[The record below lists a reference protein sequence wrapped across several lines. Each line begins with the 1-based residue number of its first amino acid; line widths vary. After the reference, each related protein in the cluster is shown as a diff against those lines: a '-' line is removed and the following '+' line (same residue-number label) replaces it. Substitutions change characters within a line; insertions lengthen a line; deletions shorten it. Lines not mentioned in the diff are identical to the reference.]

1 MATAVDIPAPVR
13 ETREEE
19 GGELVDQATS
29 ILIKKL
35 PNEEK
40 SEAHAHNELSTV
52 EGYNFL
58 TAPSI
63 GGVHCE
69 VHNSSPNV
77 SMVTEKPDQN
87 VKDETDIVHL
97 GKPRSDDQPTAIA
110 ANEET
115 ISGGIQQEVEESDG
129 LDEEETKESK
139 THMSTDERVGDG
151 KQTEEDTLENP
162 AEFLHVAP
170 ENIEASILGQEKN
183 IKSFPEDQRTNETLH
198 ENAGGETEE
207 KSIVAV
213 DTQKEILESVSTI
226 ASSSPKEGSINAVLL
241 EVSSDSANEKTI
253 DGTGTQKEVL
263 ESVSNE
269 DVKGNSTEN
278 GEPRNVEFC
287 ENESTESTVLKIESK
302 MEKSEDPMHAASED
316 INAPEIEARSCIE
329 EQSVETHPQ
338 GILDEKTEDEAV
350 DAAEK
355 EGIIEN
361 VPTAVSIEKA
371 ENNSLIQVGGPK
383 MENEDHLE
391 KDADKPS
398 TVEDFT
404 GNNVT
409 DEVKID
415 DENPSRAELLEEKN
429 TESALLKEEVQKE
442 KPLESLHAALED
454 IKPSDLDQHTET
466 TSFLEEKSLSENP
479 QEILSEETEEKTI
492 DAVSNE
498 DNSKDSSIQVDARE
512 REQDAYLEKEMEL
525 SLTKASVEDA
535 NYDESINLDEPKIGN
550 ECNEDLQNASEDH
563 KASASSEDIETTHSH
578 GESLVMNDYTI
589 EATNAEEAAHE
600 VHNVT
605 TEIQHEQTE
614 ENSVTLVDC
623 SQIEQE
629 EHLEKD
635 GESSS
640 WTEAP
645 IEETKADES
654 KNIQEPENKRI
665 DSMKAELE
673 NEKDTES
680 TSVEE
685 EAEVDNPIDS
695 LQTAN
700 HDIKASDS
708 SQDTNNCT
716 TEQLPSA
723 TPEELSCD
731 QTEIES
737 VDAAEAKEESLENVP
752 TAVSIEKTE
761 DNSLIQ
767 VGGPKME
774 NEDHLEKDADKPST
788 VEDFTGN
795 NVTDVVKIDDE
806 NPSREELLEEKNTE
820 SALLKEEVQKEKPLE
835 SLHAALED
843 NTPSD
848 LDQHTETTSFLE
860 ERSLSENPQEILSEE
875 TEKKTIDAV
884 SNEYNSKDSSI
895 QVDAREMEQDAYLEK
910 EIEPSLTKA
919 SVEDANYDESINL
932 DEPKIGN
939 ECNEELQ
946 NASDDHKTAASSE
959 DIETTHSHEESL
971 VMNDYTIEAT
981 NAEEATYENVT
992 TEIQHEQTEEDSVTL
1007 VDCSQIEQEE
1017 HLEKDGES
1025 SSWTEAP
1032 IEEIKAD
1039 ESKNIQEPENKGTDS
1054 MKAELE
1060 NEKDTESTSVKE
1072 EAEVDNPIESLQT
1085 ANHDIEAS
1093 DSSQD
1098 TNNCTAEQLP
1108 TAPEELSCDQTEKES
1123 VDAAEVKEESLEN
1136 VPTAVSIEKTE
1147 DNSLIQVGGPKMEKD
1162 ADKPSTV
1169 EDFTGNNVTDELKI
1183 DDENPSGAELLE
1195 EKNTESAL
1203 LKEEVQKEKPLES
1216 LHAALEDIKP
1226 SDLDQHTETTSF
1238 LEEKSLSENPQEI
1251 LSEETEEKTID
1262 AVSNEDNSKDSSIQ
1276 VDAREREQDAYLEK
1290 EMEPSLTKASVEDA
1304 NYDESIN
1311 LDEPKIGNECNEDLQ
1326 NASEDHKASAS
1337 SEDIETTH
1345 SHEESLV
1352 MNDYTIEETNAED
1365 THEVHNVTTE
1375 IQHEQTEENSVTLV
1389 DCSQIEQVEHLEKDG
1404 ESSSWTEAPIEET
1417 KADES
1422 KNIQEPKNKGTDS
1435 MKAELKN
1442 EKDTESTSVKEEAEV
1457 DNPIDSLQTANHDIE
1472 ASDSSQD
1479 TNNCTAEQLP
1489 TATPEELSCDQTE
1502 KESVDAA
1509 EAKEESLEDIVTNI
1523 PDGDKADNT
1532 PIEEDGSQEPSLKD
1546 TTLGNNNAEDPTIAH
1561 EAKPVGENEK
1571 ITECT
1576 SVKEEVSTE
1585 SSALGQDEETSS
1597 LEEKSLTTKPQ
1608 GIMDDT
1614 EDKTN
1619 GAIVAEEETPE
1630 DKENIGKTTPYED
1643 IEENMLVQEE
1653 YPQMEQKKEL
1663 ENDSENTS
1671 SREGPIGETT
1681 EGSLDKEEAQVE
1693 KPTEDTKESES
1704 CQETYPVDEKILSA
1718 NHEEIP
1724 CDKTE
1729 ETTTDSAYTK
1739 NENLEVQNVE
1749 NVPNEGSD
1757 NSQTEVEGPQKTSLE
1772 ETSIGNY
1779 SDAEST
1785 IIHDAKFADENI
1797 VKADLLG
1804 NEESIECAL
1813 VKEEVPLKSLQ
1824 EETQEEKPI
1833 DSSQAAQ
1840 EETKE
1845 SDSIQ
1850 DTNSYIEEK
1859 SLTAYPQ
1866 EISSDKTE
1874 RESIDAI
1881 NRREESIED
1890 IPDGDDAVNSP
1901 IEEEYSQKPHQK
1913 EATTRNYNDDE
1924 STVTNK
1930 MKFVGEN
1937 EKDIECALV
1946 KEEVSTELLQV
1957 AAQGTKVSAIGQDR
1971 ETSSLEVQPLTTD
1984 PQGFIDETKEDKTND
1999 ATGAEEGTPE
2009 DKDVATTPYEDI
2021 EENLLVEVDCKQ
2033 AEQNEDSVNDSE
2045 NTSLTE
2051 ALIRN
2056 TGEGTLVK
2064 EEAHEEKHFKSLQV
2078 ATEDFQAS
2086 DSCQETSSIEEQILM
2101 SDAQEISCDRVEEK
2115 TADAAYTK
2123 KENLEEVATKIP
2135 NVSDEDNSP
2144 LQVDGLQK
2152 PPLEEASTIIHEAL
2166 FVDESKVEADLSQNE
2181 TKMECGLV
2189 QEEVSVRSMQVENE
2203 DIKPTASSQDR
2214 EISQVKG
2221 QDLTTNP
2228 QEIVGDYEE
2237 GKTIDVTELKEEVLE
2252 DKSNATTPHEDT
2264 IEKSLIEVDCIQL
2277 EQNENLEKASENTS
2291 LTEAPTTD
2299 TIENILVKEKAEEE
2313 DRHIES
2319 LQVAAEDMQA
2329 SASCQET
2336 SSIEEQILT
2345 GDLQEISC
2353 DKTEEK
2359 TIDSAYTV
2367 KESFEDVAINV
2378 PSEDNEDSSPIEV
2391 DGSQKP
2397 SLKDDHESTIR
2408 HDTKF
2413 ADDLS
2418 ENEKNVKCDLVK
2430 EEASVTVKSLE
2441 VEDEDTKSTTSNEER
2456 ETGHIEEQGTNPQ
2469 GIMGDHKENKLKDVT
2484 DLKEVTHEDKSYATI
2499 SNEETTENS
2508 SVQEDCSQLEQNEHS
2523 EKDNEI
2529 TSLTEALE
2537 TDTTESTLVKEEAQN
2552 EDHTESLQVATEDV
2566 ISFSPC
2572 QDTETSSTKEQV
2584 LTVDPEDISSDKI
2597 IEKTIDASDNE
2608 KTTEVQV
2615 ENEDIKVI
2623 ALSQD
2628 KETSHLEEQGLN
2640 TNPQGIMGDNKEDKT
2655 VDVPDFKEESL
2666 EDKSYAT
2673 TSYEDSEE
2681 SSFVQVDCSQLEQ
2694 IEHSEKDGE
2703 STSLTDALAADTIER
2718 TLVKEEAHDEDHI
2731 ESMQAATED
2740 VKAFSPSQDT
2750 NTSSTEEQILTVDP
2764 EDISRDKTI
2773 ENIIDASE
2781 KEEKNTE
2788 GTLKEDACTESSQEA
2803 NEDIKASNS
2812 SEDRDAHSQK
2822 EQILG
2827 ANPEGLK
2834 DEAPKEIENID
2845 FEARNIEL
2853 KEEEGSL
2860 KDMSTAVDIAALE
2873 EKDSDSIAVKIPC
2886 TKDLDVV
2893 EEVAVGHHAE
2903 DPDSKQE
2910 ESSIKV
2916 VPEVHMIISHE
2927 NVPDVTSLPSE
2938 VVEDANSGGDKT
2950 DTENIA
2956 VQDDGSTMIPTNE
2969 TLPETDP
2976 RGGTEAEVQVP
2987 DGEKEAELVQD
2998 DPTTETDQKFIEG
3011 ELLIKDSQVISEF
3024 KRVNDEEEKTNSDNC
3039 KDGSSNSAV
3048 LAEESTSN
3056 FQESRR
3062 EMKEE
3067 AQNEEAQKQDEELHV
3082 SALVHDL
3089 SSGKIENQVQELEKA
3104 PLPASDENVIET
3116 TECKESETVEDAI
3129 KSKEG
3134 DDRTES
3140 FFTDKNATEKEQ
3152 EEKESGQ
3159 EKLTSDEKVQTT
3171 LSTSDLE
3178 VIDFLPTLPSETT
3191 KVDHYITEGEV
3202 ATDREELNAE
3212 KTASDGSEATI
3223 IDNNR
3228 SITDLE
3234 SKNDD
3239 EAPEAIQTTPSAS
3252 EGQDVENM
3260 SVGETTALIS
3270 ECPRDGYEH
3279 ANTSSATGEGPE
3291 SKEFVFEPEEQ
3302 RSEYGSKIQVLE
3314 SVSQVQSCKIVAET
3328 EETKAEEK
3336 NLQTAGETESDKV
3349 VAEDIS
3355 GQEETK
3361 HEIEI
3366 LKENIPCQKIK
3377 EGDEDVE
3384 DYRQGSHQEEV
3395 IIGSHLVEEAN
3406 QGKEISRGFED
3417 IKKENEMETVPKI
3430 SKEADDKTLEEPE
3443 ENLLGKES
3451 INIGLDQKEH
3461 LKSVQKVATA
3471 LDTEMVQVLD
3481 VGCVKKIG
3489 TQNSNEEINR
3499 STVAIPD
3506 EEQNR
3511 TGADDT
3517 ENEIAEDEGLLNQNS
3532 KIPEID
3538 AAERELPKE
3547 LDENI
3552 ICEAPINTFQKT
3564 IEDPEVKKEQQ
3575 DEHITRKHEILP
3587 LPELVQ
3593 GKESEKQNQKDEICG
3608 SDEVQP
3614 RDEENVTHFEEK
3626 GEEEN
3631 KADTWNKPNDG
3642 EETET
3647 YVEPEQLD
3655 FSFHIKDISE
3665 VPISDGVQVIQED
3678 NESSITK
3685 LTSSEEECSN
3695 KSTDSQ
3701 ISTVSNDA
3709 ELTEQ
3714 ASEATKI
3721 TSELQAPKAG
3731 ISSQVAIP
3739 NATEV
3744 ESRQVEE
3751 ANDKCKVVAE
3761 TSTPVELPKIST
3773 SKITL
3778 EAEEQQTKF
3787 HDLPQELNIR
3797 DTEVMAEKDDPGN
3810 LQNVRDVS
3818 QDAQGSNEGSFEV
3831 SNKENPVEASPDE
3844 NIETSEEQETEAVQ
3858 NASVLETLKQE
3869 TEQQQLGR
3877 APENVTEAGVNCE
3890 EEKIINDK
3898 FNQLEKSWSAETEK
3912 VSESNTT
3919 AQHDNVEGSPRQI
3932 DSLSILPEAKCSEIE
3947 TAEKEHFAGVN
3958 DTGVTELEVT
3968 TPPSKDK
3975 HLVLEADHTTVLSS
3989 ENTNGNEKLS
3999 AECSGERDLLEPSK
4013 VEQQEADC
4021 GNEERTDQEIA
4032 GKPESEEATKPSLSD
4047 LFDVSMRETS
4057 KMAEH
4062 SATDEEPTTHTEDLH
4077 AEKPDED
4084 QHENAKTEEEHDDD
4098 DDESSEQRG
4107 SELSSEAPVI
4117 VDMADADVKVSHK
4130 KSHNILS
4137 GVGSKVKHS
4146 IAKVKKAITGKSS
4159 HPKPPS
4165 PKKYTS

>member
-355 EGIIEN
+355 EGII
-361 VPTAVSIEKA
+361 
-371 ENNSLIQVGGPK
+371 
-383 MENEDHLE
+383 
-391 KDADKPS
+391 
-398 TVEDFT
+398 
-404 GNNVT
+404 
-409 DEVKID
+409 
-415 DENPSRAELLEEKN
+415 
-429 TESALLKEEVQKE
+429 
-442 KPLESLHAALED
+442 
-454 IKPSDLDQHTET
+454 
-466 TSFLEEKSLSENP
+466 
-479 QEILSEETEEKTI
+479 
-492 DAVSNE
+492 
-498 DNSKDSSIQVDARE
+498 
-512 REQDAYLEKEMEL
+512 
-525 SLTKASVEDA
+525 
-535 NYDESINLDEPKIGN
+535 
-550 ECNEDLQNASEDH
+550 
-563 KASASSEDIETTHSH
+563 
-578 GESLVMNDYTI
+578 
-589 EATNAEEAAHE
+589 
-600 VHNVT
+600 
-605 TEIQHEQTE
+605 
-614 ENSVTLVDC
+614 
-623 SQIEQE
+623 
-629 EHLEKD
+629 
-635 GESSS
+635 
-640 WTEAP
+640 
-645 IEETKADES
+645 
-654 KNIQEPENKRI
+654 
-665 DSMKAELE
+665 
-673 NEKDTES
+673 
-680 TSVEE
+680 
-685 EAEVDNPIDS
+685 
-695 LQTAN
+695 
-700 HDIKASDS
+700 
-708 SQDTNNCT
+708 
-716 TEQLPSA
+716 
-723 TPEELSCD
+723 
-731 QTEIES
+731 
-737 VDAAEAKEESLENVP
+737 
-752 TAVSIEKTE
+752 
-761 DNSLIQ
+761 
-767 VGGPKME
+767 
-774 NEDHLEKDADKPST
+774 
-788 VEDFTGN
+788 
-795 NVTDVVKIDDE
+795 
-806 NPSREELLEEKNTE
+806 
-820 SALLKEEVQKEKPLE
+820 
-835 SLHAALED
+835 
-843 NTPSD
+843 
-848 LDQHTETTSFLE
+848 
-860 ERSLSENPQEILSEE
+860 
-875 TEKKTIDAV
+875 
-884 SNEYNSKDSSI
+884 
-895 QVDAREMEQDAYLEK
+895 
-910 EIEPSLTKA
+910 
-919 SVEDANYDESINL
+919 
-932 DEPKIGN
+932 
-939 ECNEELQ
+939 
-946 NASDDHKTAASSE
+946 
-959 DIETTHSHEESL
+959 
-971 VMNDYTIEAT
+971 
-981 NAEEATYENVT
+981 
-992 TEIQHEQTEEDSVTL
+992 
-1007 VDCSQIEQEE
+1007 
-1017 HLEKDGES
+1017 
-1025 SSWTEAP
+1025 
-1032 IEEIKAD
+1032 
-1039 ESKNIQEPENKGTDS
+1039 
-1054 MKAELE
+1054 
-1060 NEKDTESTSVKE
+1060 
-1072 EAEVDNPIESLQT
+1072 
-1085 ANHDIEAS
+1085 
-1093 DSSQD
+1093 
-1098 TNNCTAEQLP
+1098 
-1108 TAPEELSCDQTEKES
+1108 
-1123 VDAAEVKEESLEN
+1123 EN

-2189 QEEVSVRSMQVENE
+2189 QEEVSVRSMQVENEDFKPTASSQDREISQVKGQDLTTNPQEIVGDYGEGKTIDVTELKEEVLEDKSNATTPHEDTIEKSLIEVDCIQLEQNENLEKASENTSLTEAPTADTIENILVKEKAEEEDHHIESLQVATEDMQASASCQETSSIEEQILTGESHETKFVDESKVEADLSQNETTTECGLVQEEVPVKSMQVENE

>member
-1 MATAVDIPAPVR
+1 MATAVDIPAPVC

-139 THMSTDERVGDG
+139 THTSTDERVGDG

-207 KSIVAV
+207 KSIDAV

-226 ASSSPKEGSINAVLL
+226 ASSSPEEGSINAVLL

-263 ESVSNE
+263 ENVSNE

-302 MEKSEDPMHAASED
+302 MEKSEDPLHAASED

-361 VPTAVSIEKA
+361 VPTAVSIEKT

-415 DENPSRAELLEEKN
+415 DENPSR
-429 TESALLKEEVQKE
+429 
-442 KPLESLHAALED
+442 
-454 IKPSDLDQHTET
+454 
-466 TSFLEEKSLSENP
+466 
-479 QEILSEETEEKTI
+479 
-492 DAVSNE
+492 
-498 DNSKDSSIQVDARE
+498 
-512 REQDAYLEKEMEL
+512 
-525 SLTKASVEDA
+525 
-535 NYDESINLDEPKIGN
+535 
-550 ECNEDLQNASEDH
+550 
-563 KASASSEDIETTHSH
+563 
-578 GESLVMNDYTI
+578 
-589 EATNAEEAAHE
+589 
-600 VHNVT
+600 
-605 TEIQHEQTE
+605 
-614 ENSVTLVDC
+614 
-623 SQIEQE
+623 
-629 EHLEKD
+629 
-635 GESSS
+635 
-640 WTEAP
+640 
-645 IEETKADES
+645 
-654 KNIQEPENKRI
+654 
-665 DSMKAELE
+665 
-673 NEKDTES
+673 
-680 TSVEE
+680 
-685 EAEVDNPIDS
+685 
-695 LQTAN
+695 
-700 HDIKASDS
+700 
-708 SQDTNNCT
+708 
-716 TEQLPSA
+716 
-723 TPEELSCD
+723 
-731 QTEIES
+731 
-737 VDAAEAKEESLENVP
+737 
-752 TAVSIEKTE
+752 
-761 DNSLIQ
+761 
-767 VGGPKME
+767 
-774 NEDHLEKDADKPST
+774 
-788 VEDFTGN
+788 
-795 NVTDVVKIDDE
+795 
-806 NPSREELLEEKNTE
+806 
-820 SALLKEEVQKEKPLE
+820 
-835 SLHAALED
+835 
-843 NTPSD
+843 
-848 LDQHTETTSFLE
+848 
-860 ERSLSENPQEILSEE
+860 
-875 TEKKTIDAV
+875 
-884 SNEYNSKDSSI
+884 
-895 QVDAREMEQDAYLEK
+895 
-910 EIEPSLTKA
+910 
-919 SVEDANYDESINL
+919 
-932 DEPKIGN
+932 
-939 ECNEELQ
+939 
-946 NASDDHKTAASSE
+946 
-959 DIETTHSHEESL
+959 
-971 VMNDYTIEAT
+971 
-981 NAEEATYENVT
+981 
-992 TEIQHEQTEEDSVTL
+992 
-1007 VDCSQIEQEE
+1007 
-1017 HLEKDGES
+1017 
-1025 SSWTEAP
+1025 
-1032 IEEIKAD
+1032 
-1039 ESKNIQEPENKGTDS
+1039 
-1054 MKAELE
+1054 
-1060 NEKDTESTSVKE
+1060 
-1072 EAEVDNPIESLQT
+1072 
-1085 ANHDIEAS
+1085 
-1093 DSSQD
+1093 
-1098 TNNCTAEQLP
+1098 
-1108 TAPEELSCDQTEKES
+1108 
-1123 VDAAEVKEESLEN
+1123 
-1136 VPTAVSIEKTE
+1136 
-1147 DNSLIQVGGPKMEKD
+1147 
-1162 ADKPSTV
+1162 
-1169 EDFTGNNVTDELKI
+1169 
-1183 DDENPSGAELLE
+1183 AELLE

-1345 SHEESLV
+1345 SHGESLV
-1352 MNDYTIEETNAED
+1352 MNDYTIEATNAEEAA
-1365 THEVHNVTTE
+1365 HENVTTE

-1718 NHEEIP
+1718 NPEEIP

-1729 ETTTDSAYTK
+1729 ETTTYSAYTK

-1859 SLTAYPQ
+1859 SLTVYPQ

-1924 STVTNK
+1924 STVTNE

-1957 AAQGTKVSAIGQDR
+1957 AAQDTKVSAIGQDR

-2051 ALIRN
+2051 ALIRD

-2152 PPLEEASTIIHEAL
+2152 PPLEEASTIIHAAL

-2203 DIKPTASSQDR
+2203 DFKPTASSQDR

-2228 QEIVGDYEE
+2228 QEIVSDYGE

-2319 LQVAAEDMQA
+2319 LQVATEDMQA

-2469 GIMGDHKENKLKDVT
+2469 GIMGDHKEDKLKDVT

-2537 TDTTESTLVKEEAQN
+2537 TDTTESTFVKEEAQN

-2608 KTTEVQV
+2608 KTTEVQ
-2615 ENEDIKVI
+2615 
-2623 ALSQD
+2623 
-2628 KETSHLEEQGLN
+2628 
-2640 TNPQGIMGDNKEDKT
+2640 
-2655 VDVPDFKEESL
+2655 
-2666 EDKSYAT
+2666 SYAT

-2703 STSLTDALAADTIER
+2703 STSLTDAPAADTIER

-2773 ENIIDASE
+2773 E

-2788 GTLKEDACTESSQEA
+2788 GTLKGDACTESSQEA

-2834 DEAPKEIENID
+2834 DEAPKEIENIG

-3011 ELLIKDSQVISEF
+3011 ELLIKDSQVISES

-3062 EMKEE
+3062 EMREE
-3067 AQNEEAQKQDEELHV
+3067 AENEEAQKQDEELHV

-3089 SSGKIENQVQELEKA
+3089 SSGKIENHVQELEKA

-3279 ANTSSATGEGPE
+3279 ANTGSATGEGPE
-3291 SKEFVFEPEEQ
+3291 SKEVVFEPEEQ

-3451 INIGLDQKEH
+3451 IDIGLDQKEH

-3481 VGCVKKIG
+3481 IGCVKKIG

-3499 STVAIPD
+3499 STVANPD

-3797 DTEVMAEKDDPGN
+3797 DAEVMAEKDDPGN

-3844 NIETSEEQETEAVQ
+3844 NTETSEEQETEAVQ

-4021 GNEERTDQEIA
+4021 GNEERTDQETA

-4084 QHENAKTEEEHDDD
+4084 QHENAKTEEEHDD

>member
-1 MATAVDIPAPVR
+1 MATAVDIPAPVC

-139 THMSTDERVGDG
+139 THTSTDERVGDG

-207 KSIVAV
+207 KSIDAV

-226 ASSSPKEGSINAVLL
+226 ASSSPEEGSINAVLL

-263 ESVSNE
+263 ENVSNE

-302 MEKSEDPMHAASED
+302 MEKSEDPLHAASED

-361 VPTAVSIEKA
+361 VPTAVSIEKT

-415 DENPSRAELLEEKN
+415 DENPSR
-429 TESALLKEEVQKE
+429 
-442 KPLESLHAALED
+442 
-454 IKPSDLDQHTET
+454 
-466 TSFLEEKSLSENP
+466 
-479 QEILSEETEEKTI
+479 
-492 DAVSNE
+492 
-498 DNSKDSSIQVDARE
+498 
-512 REQDAYLEKEMEL
+512 
-525 SLTKASVEDA
+525 
-535 NYDESINLDEPKIGN
+535 
-550 ECNEDLQNASEDH
+550 
-563 KASASSEDIETTHSH
+563 
-578 GESLVMNDYTI
+578 
-589 EATNAEEAAHE
+589 
-600 VHNVT
+600 
-605 TEIQHEQTE
+605 
-614 ENSVTLVDC
+614 
-623 SQIEQE
+623 
-629 EHLEKD
+629 
-635 GESSS
+635 
-640 WTEAP
+640 
-645 IEETKADES
+645 
-654 KNIQEPENKRI
+654 
-665 DSMKAELE
+665 
-673 NEKDTES
+673 
-680 TSVEE
+680 
-685 EAEVDNPIDS
+685 
-695 LQTAN
+695 
-700 HDIKASDS
+700 
-708 SQDTNNCT
+708 
-716 TEQLPSA
+716 
-723 TPEELSCD
+723 
-731 QTEIES
+731 
-737 VDAAEAKEESLENVP
+737 
-752 TAVSIEKTE
+752 
-761 DNSLIQ
+761 
-767 VGGPKME
+767 
-774 NEDHLEKDADKPST
+774 
-788 VEDFTGN
+788 
-795 NVTDVVKIDDE
+795 
-806 NPSREELLEEKNTE
+806 
-820 SALLKEEVQKEKPLE
+820 
-835 SLHAALED
+835 
-843 NTPSD
+843 
-848 LDQHTETTSFLE
+848 
-860 ERSLSENPQEILSEE
+860 
-875 TEKKTIDAV
+875 
-884 SNEYNSKDSSI
+884 
-895 QVDAREMEQDAYLEK
+895 
-910 EIEPSLTKA
+910 
-919 SVEDANYDESINL
+919 
-932 DEPKIGN
+932 
-939 ECNEELQ
+939 
-946 NASDDHKTAASSE
+946 
-959 DIETTHSHEESL
+959 
-971 VMNDYTIEAT
+971 
-981 NAEEATYENVT
+981 
-992 TEIQHEQTEEDSVTL
+992 
-1007 VDCSQIEQEE
+1007 
-1017 HLEKDGES
+1017 
-1025 SSWTEAP
+1025 
-1032 IEEIKAD
+1032 
-1039 ESKNIQEPENKGTDS
+1039 
-1054 MKAELE
+1054 
-1060 NEKDTESTSVKE
+1060 
-1072 EAEVDNPIESLQT
+1072 
-1085 ANHDIEAS
+1085 
-1093 DSSQD
+1093 
-1098 TNNCTAEQLP
+1098 
-1108 TAPEELSCDQTEKES
+1108 
-1123 VDAAEVKEESLEN
+1123 
-1136 VPTAVSIEKTE
+1136 
-1147 DNSLIQVGGPKMEKD
+1147 
-1162 ADKPSTV
+1162 
-1169 EDFTGNNVTDELKI
+1169 
-1183 DDENPSGAELLE
+1183 AELLE

-1345 SHEESLV
+1345 SHGESLV
-1352 MNDYTIEETNAED
+1352 MNDYTIEATNAEEAA
-1365 THEVHNVTTE
+1365 HENVTTE

-1389 DCSQIEQVEHLEKDG
+1389 DCSQIEQEEHLEKDG

-1422 KNIQEPKNKGTDS
+1422 KNIQEPENKRIDS
-1435 MKAELKN
+1435 MKAELEN
-1442 EKDTESTSVKEEAEV
+1442 EKDTESTSVEEEAEV
-1457 DNPIDSLQTANHDIE
+1457 DNPIDSLQTANHNIK

-1489 TATPEELSCDQTE
+1489 SATPEELSCDQTE

-1718 NHEEIP
+1718 NPEEIP

-1729 ETTTDSAYTK
+1729 ETTTYSAYTK

-1859 SLTAYPQ
+1859 SLTVYPQ

-1924 STVTNK
+1924 STVTNE

-1957 AAQGTKVSAIGQDR
+1957 AAQDTKVSAIGQDR

-2051 ALIRN
+2051 ALIRD

-2152 PPLEEASTIIHEAL
+2152 PPLEEASTIIHAAL

-2319 LQVAAEDMQA
+2319 LQVATEDMQA

-2469 GIMGDHKENKLKDVT
+2469 GIMGDHKEDKLKDVT

-2537 TDTTESTLVKEEAQN
+2537 TDTTESTFVKEEAQN

-2703 STSLTDALAADTIER
+2703 STSLTDAPAADTIER

-2773 ENIIDASE
+2773 E

-2788 GTLKEDACTESSQEA
+2788 GTLKGDACTESSQEA

-2834 DEAPKEIENID
+2834 DEAPKEIENIG

-3011 ELLIKDSQVISEF
+3011 ELLIKDSQVISES

-3062 EMKEE
+3062 EMREE
-3067 AQNEEAQKQDEELHV
+3067 AENEEAQKQDEELHV

-3089 SSGKIENQVQELEKA
+3089 SSGKIENHVQELEKA

-3279 ANTSSATGEGPE
+3279 ANTGSATGEGPE
-3291 SKEFVFEPEEQ
+3291 SKEVVFEPEEQ

-3451 INIGLDQKEH
+3451 IDIGLDQKEH

-3481 VGCVKKIG
+3481 IGCVKKIG

-3499 STVAIPD
+3499 STVANPD

-3797 DTEVMAEKDDPGN
+3797 DAEVMAEKDDPGN

-3844 NIETSEEQETEAVQ
+3844 NTETSEEQETEAVQ

-4021 GNEERTDQEIA
+4021 GNEERTDQETA

-4084 QHENAKTEEEHDDD
+4084 QHENAKTEEEHDD

>member
-981 NAEEATYENVT
+981 NAEEATYEVHNVT

-1060 NEKDTESTSVKE
+1060 
-1072 EAEVDNPIESLQT
+1072 
-1085 ANHDIEAS
+1085 
-1093 DSSQD
+1093 
-1098 TNNCTAEQLP
+1098 
-1108 TAPEELSCDQTEKES
+1108 
-1123 VDAAEVKEESLEN
+1123 
-1136 VPTAVSIEKTE
+1136 
-1147 DNSLIQVGGPKMEKD
+1147 
-1162 ADKPSTV
+1162 
-1169 EDFTGNNVTDELKI
+1169 
-1183 DDENPSGAELLE
+1183 
-1195 EKNTESAL
+1195 
-1203 LKEEVQKEKPLES
+1203 
-1216 LHAALEDIKP
+1216 
-1226 SDLDQHTETTSF
+1226 
-1238 LEEKSLSENPQEI
+1238 
-1251 LSEETEEKTID
+1251 
-1262 AVSNEDNSKDSSIQ
+1262 
-1276 VDAREREQDAYLEK
+1276 
-1290 EMEPSLTKASVEDA
+1290 
-1304 NYDESIN
+1304 
-1311 LDEPKIGNECNEDLQ
+1311 
-1326 NASEDHKASAS
+1326 
-1337 SEDIETTH
+1337 
-1345 SHEESLV
+1345 
-1352 MNDYTIEETNAED
+1352 
-1365 THEVHNVTTE
+1365 
-1375 IQHEQTEENSVTLV
+1375 
-1389 DCSQIEQVEHLEKDG
+1389 
-1404 ESSSWTEAPIEET
+1404 
-1417 KADES
+1417 
-1422 KNIQEPKNKGTDS
+1422 
-1435 MKAELKN
+1435 N

>member
-1 MATAVDIPAPVR
+1 MATAVDIPAPVC

-139 THMSTDERVGDG
+139 THTSTDERVGDG

-207 KSIVAV
+207 KSIDAV

-226 ASSSPKEGSINAVLL
+226 ASSSPEEGSINAVLL

-263 ESVSNE
+263 ENVSNE

-302 MEKSEDPMHAASED
+302 MEKSEDPLHAASED

-361 VPTAVSIEKA
+361 VPTAVSIEKT

-383 MENEDHLE
+383 MENEDHL
-391 KDADKPS
+391 
-398 TVEDFT
+398 
-404 GNNVT
+404 
-409 DEVKID
+409 
-415 DENPSRAELLEEKN
+415 
-429 TESALLKEEVQKE
+429 
-442 KPLESLHAALED
+442 
-454 IKPSDLDQHTET
+454 
-466 TSFLEEKSLSENP
+466 
-479 QEILSEETEEKTI
+479 
-492 DAVSNE
+492 
-498 DNSKDSSIQVDARE
+498 
-512 REQDAYLEKEMEL
+512 
-525 SLTKASVEDA
+525 
-535 NYDESINLDEPKIGN
+535 
-550 ECNEDLQNASEDH
+550 
-563 KASASSEDIETTHSH
+563 
-578 GESLVMNDYTI
+578 
-589 EATNAEEAAHE
+589 
-600 VHNVT
+600 
-605 TEIQHEQTE
+605 
-614 ENSVTLVDC
+614 
-623 SQIEQE
+623 
-629 EHLEKD
+629 
-635 GESSS
+635 
-640 WTEAP
+640 
-645 IEETKADES
+645 
-654 KNIQEPENKRI
+654 
-665 DSMKAELE
+665 
-673 NEKDTES
+673 
-680 TSVEE
+680 
-685 EAEVDNPIDS
+685 
-695 LQTAN
+695 
-700 HDIKASDS
+700 
-708 SQDTNNCT
+708 
-716 TEQLPSA
+716 
-723 TPEELSCD
+723 
-731 QTEIES
+731 
-737 VDAAEAKEESLENVP
+737 
-752 TAVSIEKTE
+752 
-761 DNSLIQ
+761 
-767 VGGPKME
+767 
-774 NEDHLEKDADKPST
+774 
-788 VEDFTGN
+788 
-795 NVTDVVKIDDE
+795 
-806 NPSREELLEEKNTE
+806 
-820 SALLKEEVQKEKPLE
+820 
-835 SLHAALED
+835 
-843 NTPSD
+843 
-848 LDQHTETTSFLE
+848 
-860 ERSLSENPQEILSEE
+860 
-875 TEKKTIDAV
+875 
-884 SNEYNSKDSSI
+884 
-895 QVDAREMEQDAYLEK
+895 
-910 EIEPSLTKA
+910 
-919 SVEDANYDESINL
+919 
-932 DEPKIGN
+932 
-939 ECNEELQ
+939 
-946 NASDDHKTAASSE
+946 
-959 DIETTHSHEESL
+959 
-971 VMNDYTIEAT
+971 
-981 NAEEATYENVT
+981 
-992 TEIQHEQTEEDSVTL
+992 
-1007 VDCSQIEQEE
+1007 
-1017 HLEKDGES
+1017 
-1025 SSWTEAP
+1025 
-1032 IEEIKAD
+1032 
-1039 ESKNIQEPENKGTDS
+1039 
-1054 MKAELE
+1054 
-1060 NEKDTESTSVKE
+1060 
-1072 EAEVDNPIESLQT
+1072 
-1085 ANHDIEAS
+1085 
-1093 DSSQD
+1093 
-1098 TNNCTAEQLP
+1098 
-1108 TAPEELSCDQTEKES
+1108 
-1123 VDAAEVKEESLEN
+1123 
-1136 VPTAVSIEKTE
+1136 
-1147 DNSLIQVGGPKMEKD
+1147 EKD

-1718 NHEEIP
+1718 NPEEIP

-1729 ETTTDSAYTK
+1729 ETTTYSAYTK

-1859 SLTAYPQ
+1859 SLTVYPQ

-1924 STVTNK
+1924 STVTNE

-1957 AAQGTKVSAIGQDR
+1957 AAQDTKVSAIGQDR

-2051 ALIRN
+2051 ALIRD

-2152 PPLEEASTIIHEAL
+2152 PPLEEASTIIHAAL

-2203 DIKPTASSQDR
+2203 DFKPTASSQDR

-2228 QEIVGDYEE
+2228 QEIVSDYGE

-2319 LQVAAEDMQA
+2319 LQVATEDMQA

-2469 GIMGDHKENKLKDVT
+2469 GIMGDHKEDKLKDVT

-2537 TDTTESTLVKEEAQN
+2537 TDTTESTFVKEEAQN

-2703 STSLTDALAADTIER
+2703 STSLTDAPAADTIER

-2773 ENIIDASE
+2773 E

-2788 GTLKEDACTESSQEA
+2788 GTLKGDACTESSQEA

-2834 DEAPKEIENID
+2834 DEAPKEIENIG

-3011 ELLIKDSQVISEF
+3011 ELLIKDSQVISES

-3062 EMKEE
+3062 EMREE
-3067 AQNEEAQKQDEELHV
+3067 AENEEAQKQDEELHV

-3089 SSGKIENQVQELEKA
+3089 SSGKIENHVQELEKA

-3279 ANTSSATGEGPE
+3279 ANTGSATGEGPE
-3291 SKEFVFEPEEQ
+3291 SKEVVFEPEEQ

-3451 INIGLDQKEH
+3451 IDIGLDQKEH

-3481 VGCVKKIG
+3481 IGCVKKIG

-3499 STVAIPD
+3499 STVANPD

-3797 DTEVMAEKDDPGN
+3797 DAEVMAEKDDPGN

-3844 NIETSEEQETEAVQ
+3844 NTETSEEQETEAVQ

-4021 GNEERTDQEIA
+4021 GNEERTDQETA

-4084 QHENAKTEEEHDDD
+4084 QHENAKTEEEHDD

>member
-600 VHNVT
+600 NVT

-1365 THEVHNVTTE
+1365 THENVTTE

-2203 DIKPTASSQDR
+2203 DFKPTASSQDR

-2228 QEIVGDYEE
+2228 QEIVGDYGE

-2291 LTEAPTTD
+2291 LTEAPTAD

-2313 DRHIES
+2313 DHHIES
-2319 LQVAAEDMQA
+2319 LQVATEDMQA

-2345 GDLQEISC
+2345 G
-2353 DKTEEK
+2353 
-2359 TIDSAYTV
+2359 
-2367 KESFEDVAINV
+2367 ES
-2378 PSEDNEDSSPIEV
+2378 
-2391 DGSQKP
+2391 
-2397 SLKDDHESTIR
+2397 HE
-2408 HDTKF
+2408 TKF
-2413 ADDLS
+2413 VDESKVEADLS
-2418 ENEKNVKCDLVK
+2418 QNETTTECGLVQ
-2430 EEASVTVKSLE
+2430 EEVPVKS
-2441 VEDEDTKSTTSNEER
+2441 
-2456 ETGHIEEQGTNPQ
+2456 
-2469 GIMGDHKENKLKDVT
+2469 M
-2484 DLKEVTHEDKSYATI
+2484 
-2499 SNEETTENS
+2499 
-2508 SVQEDCSQLEQNEHS
+2508 
-2523 EKDNEI
+2523 
-2529 TSLTEALE
+2529 
-2537 TDTTESTLVKEEAQN
+2537 
-2552 EDHTESLQVATEDV
+2552 
-2566 ISFSPC
+2566 
-2572 QDTETSSTKEQV
+2572 
-2584 LTVDPEDISSDKI
+2584 
-2597 IEKTIDASDNE
+2597 
-2608 KTTEVQV
+2608 QV

-3417 IKKENEMETVPKI
+3417 IKKENEMETVREKH
-3430 SKEADDKTLEEPE
+3430 KYFFFLHK
-3443 ENLLGKES
+3443 LL
-3451 INIGLDQKEH
+3451 
-3461 LKSVQKVATA
+3461 
-3471 LDTEMVQVLD
+3471 
-3481 VGCVKKIG
+3481 
-3489 TQNSNEEINR
+3489 
-3499 STVAIPD
+3499 
-3506 EEQNR
+3506 
-3511 TGADDT
+3511 
-3517 ENEIAEDEGLLNQNS
+3517 
-3532 KIPEID
+3532 
-3538 AAERELPKE
+3538 
-3547 LDENI
+3547 
-3552 ICEAPINTFQKT
+3552 
-3564 IEDPEVKKEQQ
+3564 
-3575 DEHITRKHEILP
+3575 
-3587 LPELVQ
+3587 
-3593 GKESEKQNQKDEICG
+3593 
-3608 SDEVQP
+3608 
-3614 RDEENVTHFEEK
+3614 HF
-3626 GEEEN
+3626 
-3631 KADTWNKPNDG
+3631 
-3642 EETET
+3642 
-3647 YVEPEQLD
+3647 VM
-3655 FSFHIKDISE
+3655 F
-3665 VPISDGVQVIQED
+3665 
-3678 NESSITK
+3678 
-3685 LTSSEEECSN
+3685 
-3695 KSTDSQ
+3695 
-3701 ISTVSNDA
+3701 
-3709 ELTEQ
+3709 
-3714 ASEATKI
+3714 
-3721 TSELQAPKAG
+3721 
-3731 ISSQVAIP
+3731 
-3739 NATEV
+3739 
-3744 ESRQVEE
+3744 
-3751 ANDKCKVVAE
+3751 KC
-3761 TSTPVELPKIST
+3761 
-3773 SKITL
+3773 
-3778 EAEEQQTKF
+3778 
-3787 HDLPQELNIR
+3787 H
-3797 DTEVMAEKDDPGN
+3797 
-3810 LQNVRDVS
+3810 
-3818 QDAQGSNEGSFEV
+3818 
-3831 SNKENPVEASPDE
+3831 
-3844 NIETSEEQETEAVQ
+3844 
-3858 NASVLETLKQE
+3858 
-3869 TEQQQLGR
+3869 
-3877 APENVTEAGVNCE
+3877 
-3890 EEKIINDK
+3890 
-3898 FNQLEKSWSAETEK
+3898 
-3912 VSESNTT
+3912 
-3919 AQHDNVEGSPRQI
+3919 
-3932 DSLSILPEAKCSEIE
+3932 
-3947 TAEKEHFAGVN
+3947 
-3958 DTGVTELEVT
+3958 
-3968 TPPSKDK
+3968 
-3975 HLVLEADHTTVLSS
+3975 
-3989 ENTNGNEKLS
+3989 
-3999 AECSGERDLLEPSK
+3999 
-4013 VEQQEADC
+4013 
-4021 GNEERTDQEIA
+4021 
-4032 GKPESEEATKPSLSD
+4032 
-4047 LFDVSMRETS
+4047 
-4057 KMAEH
+4057 
-4062 SATDEEPTTHTEDLH
+4062 
-4077 AEKPDED
+4077 
-4084 QHENAKTEEEHDDD
+4084 
-4098 DDESSEQRG
+4098 
-4107 SELSSEAPVI
+4107 
-4117 VDMADADVKVSHK
+4117 
-4130 KSHNILS
+4130 
-4137 GVGSKVKHS
+4137 
-4146 IAKVKKAITGKSS
+4146 
-4159 HPKPPS
+4159 
-4165 PKKYTS
+4165 